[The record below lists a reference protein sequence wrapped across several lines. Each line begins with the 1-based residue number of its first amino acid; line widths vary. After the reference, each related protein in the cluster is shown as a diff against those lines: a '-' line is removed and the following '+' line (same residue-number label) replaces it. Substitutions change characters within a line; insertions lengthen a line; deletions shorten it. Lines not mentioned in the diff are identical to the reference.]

1 MAARIASEPKMLTPE
16 PSAAFLSDDAI
27 DILAFAAEALKQGQ
41 AAALIT
47 LVEIRGGAARAIGAQ
62 MVVRDDGLYCGF
74 VSGGCTEAAVAAD
87 AVIALQKGIDRK
99 LRLGEGSPFFD
110 IVLPCGGGIT
120 LAIHVLRDATALRHM
135 LAALHRRAAGR
146 LRYHPGRQ
154 ALFFEP
160 GEGVSGWEGEE
171 FVRAYRPRQRML
183 VAGTPL
189 ETGAVARVA
198 EISGY
203 EVLKI
208 ERGQTP
214 SPDQLDADTAVVL
227 LFHDIDRELPLL
239 EAALTSSAFYIGALG
254 SRRTHA
260 KRCEALRKRGH
271 GETTL
276 ARIKA
281 PIGIFDKATD
291 ANSLALSVVADL
303 AQARL
308 LDMKGKVQTD
318 PMIAHTLAL
327 KEINKCF
334 DPMHASECITS
345 AVVD

>member
-1 MAARIASEPKMLTPE
+1 MAARIASEPNTLAPE
-16 PSAAFLSDDAI
+16 PSVAFLSDDAI
-27 DILAFAAEALKQGQ
+27 DILAFAAEALEQDH
-41 AAALIT
+41 AAALVT
-47 LVEIRGGAARAIGAQ
+47 LVEIHGGAARAIGAQ
-62 MVVRDDGLYCGF
+62 MAVRDDGLYCGF

-87 AVIALQKGIDRK
+87 ALVALQKGIDRK

-120 LAIHVLRDATALRHM
+120 LAIHVLRDATALRQV
-135 LAALHRRAAGR
+135 LTALHGRAPAH

-160 GEGVSGWEGEE
+160 GKGVSGWEGEE
-171 FVRAYRPRQRML
+171 FVRAYRPKQRML

-189 ETGAVARVA
+189 ETGVVARVA
-198 EISGY
+198 EVSGY
-203 EVLKI
+203 EVVKT
-208 ERGQTP
+208 ERGHTP
-214 SPDQLDADTAVVL
+214 SPDQMDADTAVVL

-239 EAALTSSAFYIGALG
+239 EAALASSAFYIGALG

-291 ANSLALSVVADL
+291 ANSLALAVVADL

-308 LDMKGKVQTD
+308 LSLMGKVRTD
-318 PMIAHTLAL
+318 PTVTRTLAL
-327 KEINKCF
+327 KDINMCF
-334 DPMHASECITS
+334 DLMRTSQRITN

>member
-1 MAARIASEPKMLTPE
+1 MGARIASELKTLAPE
-16 PSAAFLSDDAI
+16 PCAAFLSDDAI
-27 DILAFAAEALKQGQ
+27 DILTFAADAIEQGHTVALV
-41 AAALIT
+41 T
-47 LVEIRGGAARAIGAQ
+47 LVEIRDGAARAIGAQ
-62 MVVRDDGLYCGF
+62 MAVRDDGLYCGF

-87 AVIALQKGIDRK
+87 AVIALHKGIDRK

-120 LAIHVLRDATALRHM
+120 LAIHVLRDATALRHV
-135 LAALHRRAAGR
+135 LAALHRRAPAR
-146 LRYHPGRQ
+146 LRYHPGKQ

-189 ETGAVARVA
+189 EAGMVARVA
-198 EISGY
+198 EVSGY
-203 EVLKI
+203 EVVEI

-214 SPDQLDADTAVVL
+214 SPDQLDADTAAVL

-239 EAALTSSAFYIGALG
+239 EAALASSAFYIGALG
-254 SRRTHA
+254 SRRTHV
-260 KRCEALRKRGH
+260 KRCEALRRRGH
-271 GETTL
+271 DESTL

-291 ANSLALSVVADL
+291 ATSLALSVVADL

-308 LDMKGKVQTD
+308 LNMKSNTNPTITQ
-318 PMIAHTLAL
+318 LAL
-327 KEINKCF
+327 EGISMCF
-334 DPMHASECITS
+334 DPMHASERIKGG
-345 AVVD
+345 VVN